1 LLQVPNNYHV
11 LFLQGGASLQF
22 GMVPLNFIS
31 SGGTASYILTGSWSE
46 KAYQEAQRVGTVTVA
61 ATTKDEQYR
70 RIPSQG
76 EIEIDDRAVYVHLT
90 SNNTIYG
97 TQWREYP
104 DTGQVPLIADMSSD
118 LLSRPIDVNRFAL
131 IYAGAQKNLGPA
143 GVTVVLIRSDMVEKE
158 AKDIPVFLKYS
169 THIKG
174 NSLYNT
180 PPTYPIYIMGLVL
193 KWVKKQGG
201 VEVMARRNQ
210 EKAALIYDVIDKSE
224 GFYVGHAEPASR
236 SVMNVTFRLA
246 SEELEKKFLTEA
258 QEAGFVGIN
267 GHRSVGGCRVS
278 LYNAVPLESCQA
290 LREFMIQFQERYA

>member
-1 LLQVPNNYHV
+1 
-11 LFLQGGASLQF
+11 
-22 GMVPLNFIS
+22 
-31 SGGTASYILTGSWSE
+31 
-46 KAYQEAQRVGTVTVA
+46 
-61 ATTKDEQYR
+61 
-70 RIPSQG
+70 
-76 EIEIDDRAVYVHLT
+76 
-90 SNNTIYG
+90 
-97 TQWREYP
+97 
-104 DTGQVPLIADMSSD
+104 
-118 LLSRPIDVNRFAL
+118 
-131 IYAGAQKNLGPA
+131 
-143 GVTVVLIRSDMVEKE
+143 
-158 AKDIPVFLKYS
+158 
-169 THIKG
+169 
-174 NSLYNT
+174 
-180 PPTYPIYIMGLVL
+180 
-193 KWVKKQGG
+193 